1 MSIEYTFY
9 NKPLSRKELL
19 DTTDLKIKKVRE
31 RHSQKYVEII
41 YDDNE
46 GEVAIKSAADDN
58 IYELETGYKWNNI
71 IDTIVSKF
79 NIVFYTDNS
88 IDQHFRFQTMGR
100 EEYKALEP
108 TMVNDDN
115 EFNWDQ
121 AVVDDMMMFGEYEV
135 VDLEKGIVNVP
146 NRIG

>member
-1 MSIEYTFY
+1 
-9 NKPLSRKELL
+9 
-19 DTTDLKIKKVRE
+19 
-31 RHSQKYVEII
+31 
-41 YDDNE
+41 
-46 GEVAIKSAADDN
+46 
-58 IYELETGYKWNNI
+58 
-71 IDTIVSKF
+71 
-79 NIVFYTDNS
+79 
-88 IDQHFRFQTMGR
+88 MGR